1 MRIDKIKK
9 ENYKELSTFLSRN
22 FLPKKN
28 INFYNQ
34 KFQLFWDNNPSF
46 EDNDIRGL
54 ILFDNNE
61 IKGCILNLLI
71 DYCFGKD
78 NIKVSCPSY
87 WYVKKKI

>member
-1 MRIDKIKK
+1 MIKLKK
-9 ENYKELSTFLSRN
+9 EIIKNCQHFYQEIFT
-22 FLPKKN
+22 KN

-54 ILFDNNE
+54 IFDNNE

-78 NIKVSCPSY
+78 NIKVSCPH
-87 WYVKKKI
+87 IGM